1 MATVARP
8 AFSGAE
14 PRSATT
20 SAVADGAQAGAAVA
34 SACASAFA
42 CAHCSLPVPE
52 ALREPEGERSFC
64 CAGCRTA
71 YAILHEHG
79 LDRYYD
85 LGTRREVPVALS
97 TRSYDEFDHE
107 AFRAR
112 HITATPDGLSR
123 IELLLEGVHC
133 ASCVWLVERVPL
145 LLTGVARAELDVGR
159 SLATIEWDASAV
171 PLSSIARTLASLGY
185 PPHPF
190 LGVRRDAVRRSEERA
205 ALVRIGVAGAIAINV
220 MLPALA
226 MYAGVLGDGMDAGLA
241 RFFRIVS
248 MGLTL
253 LAVIFPG
260 RVFFAGA
267 WAAIRTRTL
276 HLDLPVAVALGAGVV
291 RGMVNTIADTG
302 PVYFDGVTLL
312 IFLLLVGRY
321 LQQRGTR
328 AATDAS
334 ELLLSLTPQGA
345 RVVEGDGEVRE
356 LPAAAL
362 LPGMTLEVRAGDVFA
377 ADGEVAAG
385 RSTIDRSL
393 LTGESRPVRV
403 ETGDRVFAGTRNCT
417 APLRVTVMQA
427 GDESRV
433 ARLLRQ
439 VEESSRRRAPIVRL
453 ANRLAGWF
461 VGVVLVLAVVTFV
474 VRSAVDP
481 STALDA
487 AIALLVV
494 TCPCALAMATPLA
507 VTVAMG
513 RAARRGVLIRGG
525 DALESLAKPGVIL
538 LDKTGTV
545 TESRVSLVRWEGAEW
560 AKPLVLALERESLH
574 PLADGFRRGLAG
586 ADATGEADAS
596 DTTRALPT
604 VEASTHVAGGGIMG
618 RVAGRD
624 VIVGSP
630 QFVGRQLTVRTHHDA
645 PTTDDEPLTPVWV
658 AVDGALVARAFLGD
672 PIRPDAV
679 ESVAALR
686 RAGWEVQ
693 LLSGDAESV
702 VRSVGGALGLAPS
715 ACHALATPEEKLRVV
730 EDLSRSRRVVM
741 VGDGVNDA
749 AAIVAATVG
758 IAVHGG
764 AEASLTVADV
774 YLATPGLAPLVELVH
789 GASRTMRVIRRN
801 ISISLLYNVVGASL
815 AITGVISP
823 LVAAVMMPISSVTV
837 VLGSWYATTF
847 NTRT

>member
-1 MATVARP
+1 MASVARP
-8 AFSGAE
+8 EFSGSE
-14 PRSATT
+14 PRDATT
-20 SAVADGAQAGAAVA
+20 SAVADGTQAGATQA
-34 SACASAFA
+34 SALA

-52 ALREPEGERSFC
+52 ALREAEGERSFC

-145 LLTGVARAELDVGR
+145 LLTGVARAELDIGR
-159 SLATIEWDASAV
+159 SLATIEWDANAL
-171 PLSSIARTLASLGY
+171 PLSSVARTLASLGY

-226 MYAGVLGDGMDAGLA
+226 MYAGVLGDGMDASLA
-241 RFFRIVS
+241 RFFRIIS

-253 LAVIFPG
+253 LAVVFPG

-267 WAAIRTRTL
+267 WAAICTRTL
-276 HLDLPVAVALGAGVV
+276 HLDLPVAVALGAGVL
-291 RGMVNTIADTG
+291 RGTINTITDSG

-345 RVVEGDGEVRE
+345 RVVEGDGQVRE
-356 LPAAAL
+356 VPAAAL

-377 ADGEVAAG
+377 ADGEISG
-385 RSTIDRSL
+385 GTSTIDRSL

-417 APLRVTVMQA
+417 APLRITVTQA

-513 RAARRGVLIRGG
+513 RAARHGVLIRGG
-525 DALESLAKPGVIL
+525 DALEALAKPGVLL

-560 AKPLVLALERESLH
+560 VKPFVLALERESLH
-574 PLADGFRRGLAG
+574 PLAEGFRRGLS
-586 ADATGEADAS
+586 DSEAPDS
-596 DTTRALPT
+596 MRDLPT
-604 VEASTHVAGGGIMG
+604 VETSTHVAGGGIVG
-618 RVAGRD
+618 RVDGHD

-630 QFVGRQLTVRTHHDA
+630 QFVSSHVAVRVPPEGTAHADDA
-645 PTTDDEPLTPVWV
+645 LTPVWV
-658 AVDGALVARAFLGD
+658 AVDGELVARAFLGD
-672 PIRPDAV
+672 PIRADAV
-679 ESVAALR
+679 ESVTALR
-686 RAGWEVQ
+686 QAGWDVQ

-702 VRSVGGALGLAPS
+702 VRAVGGALGLPLES
-715 ACHALATPEEKLRVV
+715 CHALATPEDKLRIV
-730 EDLSRSRRVVM
+730 EELARSQRVVM

-774 YLATPGLAPLVELVH
+774 YLSTPGLAPLVDLVT
-789 GASRTMRVIRRN
+789 GSSRTMRVIRRN
-801 ISISLLYNVVGASL
+801 ITISLLYNVVGASL

-823 LVAAVMMPISSVTV
+823 LVAAVMMPISSLTV